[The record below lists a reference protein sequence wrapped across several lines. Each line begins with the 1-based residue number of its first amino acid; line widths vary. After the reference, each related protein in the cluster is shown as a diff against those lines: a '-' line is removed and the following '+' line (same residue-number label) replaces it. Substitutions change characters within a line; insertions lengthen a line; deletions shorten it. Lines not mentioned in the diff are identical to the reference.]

1 MLLAWIALAAF
12 MAAALALD
20 LRGHGGRT
28 MPTRTALGWSL
39 AWTAIGVAFAL
50 VVLLIEDG
58 AAASEYLAGF
68 LIEKSLSLDNLFV
81 FAILFAFFKVPDHLR
96 LKVLVWGIG
105 GAIVLR
111 TAFILVGAAALD
123 AFHATT
129 YVLGALLLATAV
141 RIARQTDEQIDPDH
155 TLAMRAL
162 RRTVPLSQEYD
173 GERMFTREGGTEA
186 GGAAVGGTR
195 GAAGGRLVATPLLAA
210 LVMVAAFDVM
220 FAIDSIPAIFAIT
233 RDTFVVFAA
242 NAFSLLGMV
251 SLYFLLDGMLDR
263 FRYLNVGL
271 AAILAFVAAKLL
283 LVDVWHPP
291 ITLSLGVIVAALA
304 AAALAS
310 VFAERRDERRAD
322 AAAGTAPGSQPEGS
336 AQTAAKPS
344 DSATVA

>member
-1 MLLAWIALAAF
+1 MPTLLLAWIALALFVAV
-12 MAAALALD
+12 ALALD

-28 MPTRTALGWSL
+28 MSTRTALGWSI
-39 AWTAIGVAFAL
+39 AWTAIGVAFSV
-50 VVLLIEDG
+50 VVLLLEDG
-58 AAASEYLAGF
+58 TAASEYLAGF

-81 FAILFAFFKVPDHLR
+81 FAILFTFFKVPDKLR
-96 LKVLVWGIG
+96 LKVLVWGVA

-111 TAFILVGAAALD
+111 TVFILVGAAALD

-129 YVLGALLLATAV
+129 YVLGAVLLVTAI
-141 RIARQTDEQIDPDH
+141 RIARQTDEEIDPNH

-162 RRTVPLSQEYD
+162 RRVAPLSDEYD
-173 GERMFTREGGTEA
+173 GDRLFTRGETGK
-186 GGAAVGGTR
+186 
-195 GAAGGRLVATPLLAA
+195 RLATPMLAA
-210 LVMVAAFDVM
+210 LAMVAAFDVM

-251 SLYFLLDGMLDR
+251 SLYFLLDGALDR

-283 LVDVWHPP
+283 LVDVWHPS
-291 ITLSLGVIVAALA
+291 IVLSLAVIVGALA

-310 VFAERRDERRAD
+310 VIAERRDERRD
-322 AAAGTAPGSQPEGS
+322 GPPGAPP
-336 AQTAAKPS
+336 APPRDQTAAKPS

>member
-12 MAAALALD
+12 VAVALALD
-20 LRGHGGRT
+20 LRGHGGKP
-28 MPTRTALGWSL
+28 MPTRTALVWSI

-50 VVLLIEDG
+50 VVLLVQDG

-81 FAILFAFFKVPDHLR
+81 FAILFAFFKVPAAQR
-96 LKVLVWGIG
+96 LKVLVWGVA

-111 TAFILVGAAALD
+111 TVFILVGAAALD

-129 YVLGALLLATAV
+129 YVLGALLAFTAV
-141 RIARQTDEQIDPDH
+141 KIARQTDEEIDPDH

-162 RRTVPLSQEYD
+162 RRVVPLSDEYD
-173 GERMFTREGGTEA
+173 DDRLFTRT
-186 GGAAVGGTR
+186 AVGKR
-195 GAAGGRLVATPLLAA
+195 VATPLLAA
-210 LVMVAAFDVM
+210 LAMVAAFDVM

-263 FRYLNVGL
+263 FRFLNLGL
-271 AAILAFVAAKLL
+271 AAILGFVAAKLL

-291 ITLSLGVIVAALA
+291 ITLSLGVIALA
-304 AAALAS
+304 LAGAALAS
-310 VFAERRDERRAD
+310 VVAERRDARRA
-322 AAAGTAPGSQPEGS
+322 AAA

>member
-1 MLLAWIALAAF
+1 MLLAWIVLAAF
-12 MAAALALD
+12 VAAALALD
-20 LRGHGGRT
+20 LRGHGGKP
-28 MPTRTALGWSL
+28 MSTRTALGWSL

-50 VVLLIEDG
+50 VVLLVQDG

-81 FAILFAFFKVPDHLR
+81 FAILFGFFQVPAAQR
-96 LKVLVWGIG
+96 LKVLVWGVA

-129 YVLGALLLATAV
+129 YVLGALLAFTAV
-141 RIARQTDEQIDPDH
+141 KIARQGDEHVDPSR

-162 RRTVPLSQEYD
+162 RRAVPLSDDYD
-173 GERMFTREGGTEA
+173 GDRLLTRS
-186 GGAAVGGTR
+186 
-195 GAAGGRLVATPLLAA
+195 AAGKRLATPMLAA

-251 SLYFLLDGMLDR
+251 SLYFLLDGALDR
-263 FRYLNVGL
+263 FRYLNLGL

-291 ITLSLGVIVAALA
+291 IALSLAAIVAALA
-304 AAALAS
+304 GAALAS
-310 VFAERRDERRAD
+310 VVAERRDARQSGRA
-322 AAAGTAPGSQPEGS
+322 GSEP
-336 AQTAAKPS
+336 AVTQTAAKPS